1 MDLRGLGRLQQGAVV
16 GYGYGL
22 PVGQKRDRMGGLGR
36 GLSVFGLPTFLA
48 FAHEPDGAGGSV
60 FTIDLWV
67 SAFQAL
73 LT

>member
-1 MDLRGLGRLQQGAVV
+1 MDLRGLGRLQQCAAG
-16 GYGYGL
+16 GYGNRL
-22 PVGQKRDRMGGLGR
+22 PVGQKGDHMGCRGR

-67 SAFQAL
+67 SAFQAR